1 MDTDILTQKIRARF
15 DHNQARKVLKEK
27 YTAKMFFACSGG
39 MWKAGPELLN
49 VLAVLKPQET
59 AVITDIHDTPVK
71 IIVAELEEK
80 TRQRW
85 QEQMNAWLHEYE
97 SMNQQR

>member
-49 VLAVLKPQET
+49 VLAVLKPLSQL
-59 AVITDIHDTPVK
+59 VLNNQLPDRNG
-71 IIVAELEEK
+71 
-80 TRQRW
+80 RQPDRGNMG
-85 QEQMNAWLHEYE
+85 Q
-97 SMNQQR
+97 

>member
-1 MDTDILTQKIRARF
+1 
-15 DHNQARKVLKEK
+15 
-27 YTAKMFFACSGG
+27 